1 MMYFAIAVCG
11 GIGAL
16 MRFLVSTGVSAA
28 SSSPLFP
35 YGTLF
40 VNVLGSFLIGF
51 LTWMLLHKFQASE
64 MLRNAVLVGF
74 LGGFTTFSSFSMEIV
89 SMLEQQS
96 WMKAMAYALSSVL
109 CCVVMCFIGIALAK
123 QLT

>member
-16 MRFLVSTGVSAA
+16 LRFLVSRGINVVF
-28 SSSPLFP
+28 SPAFP

-51 LTWMLLHKFQASE
+51 LTGLFLHKFHASE
-64 MLRNAVLVGF
+64 VVRNAVLIGF
-74 LGGFTTFSSFSMEIV
+74 LGGFTTFSSFSIEVV
-89 SMLEQQS
+89 SMLEGQS
-96 WMKAMAYALSSVL
+96 WMKAMAYVVSSVL
-109 CCVVMCFIGIALAK
+109 CCVVMCFVGIVMAK
-123 QLT
+123 QLA